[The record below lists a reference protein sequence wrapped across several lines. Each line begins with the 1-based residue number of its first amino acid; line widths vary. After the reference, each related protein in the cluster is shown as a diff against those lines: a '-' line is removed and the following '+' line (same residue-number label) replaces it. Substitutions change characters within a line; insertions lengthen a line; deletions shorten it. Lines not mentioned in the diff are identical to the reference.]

1 MTEKE
6 ALKVLASIEAAFPT
20 GRQAQ
25 DPRIM
30 AANAAVWA
38 DMLQEYSYDTVMA
51 AVRTFISSSGSAF
64 PPTIAQIIQTI
75 RELQSYRIKAAIDS
89 NEAWTMVLKAMN
101 NAPDRIGAA
110 YDELPDSVKKALG
123 ADRSKGI
130 DNLIRWGYRS
140 DNKTLE
146 SVIGTRFRKR
156 YEQQEAAREQ
166 WAKIPAQIR
175 KQIAAGIEANEQKQ
189 IAADNDFAG

>member
-1 MTEKE
+1 MTEIE
-6 ALKVLASIEAAFPT
+6 ALKVLRYIEAAYPT

-25 DPRIM
+25 EARGM

-38 DMLQEYSYDTVMA
+38 DMLQEYPISIVMA
-51 AVRTFISSSGSAF
+51 AVKTFIASSGSPF
-64 PPTIAQIIQTI
+64 PPTISQIIQTI
-75 RELQSYRIKAAIDS
+75 RELHNYKIKAAIDS

-123 ADRSKGI
+123 ANRSEGI
-130 DNLIRWGYRS
+130 NNLHRWGYNS
-140 DNKTLE
+140 DTKTLE

-156 YEQQEAAREQ
+156 YEKQEEAREQ

-175 KQIAAGIEANEQKQ
+175 KQIAAGIEVNEQKQ
-189 IAADNDFAG
+189 IAADNDCAG

>member
-1 MTEKE
+1 MTEIE
-6 ALKVLASIEAAFPT
+6 ALKVLGSIEAAFPT

-25 DPRIM
+25 EARIM

-110 YDELPDSVKKALG
+110 YDVLPDPVKKALG
-123 ADRSKGI
+123 ANRSEGI
-130 DNLIRWGYRS
+130 NNLHRWGYTS

-166 WAKIPAQIR
+166 WAKIPAQIQ

-189 IAADNDFAG
+189 IAADNDCAG